1 LTLLVRLNDALG
13 ANILLSILLGFL
25 AAVGLLQLSTYL
37 NGEDLVM
44 YTECQVGMVLVFAL
58 MIVVN
63 VLNAL
68 NARAVARMVKTP
80 EVLRAL
86 YFFIL
91 FPIIFLT
98 IMLANAAEG
107 FIAVL
112 LFGAPLFI
120 VGAILLPYFAN
131 VIYIAAGGHVRRAT
145 LMLICHR
152 CGFMFLI
159 YRDSSGS
166 ICPMCHVP
174 NRNPLW
180 SLPMYTGST
189 VPLGGDLTAATP
201 PPGGWSEIKPAIL
214 DPDWQDDRL
223 GMHPGTSLLG
233 PIGRMLRI
241 MGLVLLAIAATVSL
255 GIGMLLVNEW
265 WGWEYGWETTM
276 GLSMVLLGI
285 AGICGAVMR
294 AKGYWLWVALASSVL
309 LCIEGAWFSYEWE
322 PFIGIMITVMGVWA
336 IVTLIAAAIQ
346 SRGAS
351 PRGHMLY
358 LGPPLREGPQAPV
371 ERQLGRKGW

>member
-13 ANILLSILLGFL
+13 ANILLSILLGSL

-37 NGEDLVM
+37 SGEDLVT
-44 YTECQVGMVLVFAL
+44 YAECQVAMVLVFVLIIMVNAL
-58 MIVVN
+58 N
-63 VLNAL
+63 VL
-68 NARAVARMVKTP
+68 NARAVARMVKKP

-86 YFFIL
+86 YFFAL
-91 FPIIFLT
+91 YPIIFLA
-98 IMLANAAEG
+98 IMLANAAGG
-107 FIAVL
+107 FLAVM

-131 VIYIAAGGHVRRAT
+131 VLYIAAGGHVRRAT

-180 SLPMYTGST
+180 SLPTYMGST
-189 VPLGGDLTAATP
+189 IPQGGGPIDATP
-201 PPGGWSEIKPAIL
+201 APGGWSEVKSAIL

-233 PIGRMLRI
+233 PIGRTLRI
-241 MGLVLLAIAATVSL
+241 MGLVFMAIAATMSL
-255 GIGMLLVNEW
+255 AIGLGLALEGADW
-265 WGWEYGWETTM
+265 GDGWEISE
-276 GLSMVLLGI
+276 GLSMLLLGI
-285 AGICGAVMR
+285 TGICGAVMR
-294 AKGYWLWVALASSVL
+294 AKGLWLWIALASSVL
-309 LCIEGAWFSYEWE
+309 LCIEGAWLSYEWE
-322 PFIGIMITVMGVWA
+322 PFLGIIVFVMGVWA
-336 IVTLIAAAIQ
+336 IVTLIAAAVQ
-346 SRGAS
+346 TKGAS
-351 PRGHMLY
+351 PRGQMLY
-358 LGPPLREGPQAPV
+358 VGPPLREGRQAPD
-371 ERQLGRKGW
+371 EARPGRKGW